1 MRARAF
7 LHLRYT
13 TDERAAIFREG
24 LERIGFEVVHSLT
37 RDPRDGDIFVSW
49 NRIHAGDDAAREFE
63 RRGCAVLVTENATW
77 GNEFA
82 CDRWY
87 TLARSFHNLSGT
99 FPIGGNERWD
109 SLGVE
114 LAPWREGG
122 ETVVLPSRGI
132 GPVCHRMP
140 RDWPSRQVGRIRP
153 HPGTGPAK
161 RLEEDLAECGR
172 VVTWGSGA
180 AVKALMLGIRVESH
194 MPNWIAEQ
202 DNTDAGRLA
211 AFRRMAWAQ
220 WRLEELRTGEPF
232 ARLLTAS

>member
-1 MRARAF
+1 MF
-7 LHLRYT
+7 LNLRYT
-13 TDERAAIFREG
+13 VPERRAVFTEG
-24 LERIGFEVVHSLT
+24 LQRVGFEVVHGLT
-37 RDPRDGDIFVSW
+37 REPREGDVLVTW
-49 NRIHAGDDAAREFE
+49 NRIHDGDASALEFE
-63 RRGCAVLVTENATW
+63 RRGNAVLVTENATW

-82 CDRWY
+82 GERWY
-87 TLARSFHNLSGT
+87 TLCRGFHNLSGT

-132 GPVCHRMP
+132 GPPCHRMP
-140 RDWPSRQVGRIRP
+140 RDWPSRQVGRIRS

-194 MPNWIAEQ
+194 MPNWIGGQ

-211 AFRRMAWAQ
+211 MFRRLAWAQ
-220 WRLEELRTGEPF
+220 WRLSEIRAGEPF
-232 ARLLTAS
+232 ARLLAG